1 VLERGFTALKTN
13 LINPET
19 IGHSYSW
26 NKVTSNG
33 PSNIDPVTLKDT
45 VKLISTF
52 RESVGPDT
60 DIILDAACKF
70 NTLSAVKLARAM
82 EEYNL
87 LFLEEPVPPNNPES
101 CLYVKRSSSTPICM
115 SEGLYS
121 TAQYKPFLELSAI
134 DIAMP
139 DIAWVGLTE
148 GKKIAN
154 QCATYHVAIAPHN
167 PHSPLCTLITAHY
180 SASIQNLLIQ
190 EIEVD
195 DVPWRDKVISEPLR
209 IKDGHLEL
217 NDKPGYGIEIDLEE
231 IRKHP
236 PKKKQY

>member
-1 VLERGFTALKTN
+1 MLERGFTALKTN

-87 LFLEEPVPPNNPES
+87 LFLEEPVPP
-101 CLYVKRSSSTPICM
+101 
-115 SEGLYS
+115 
-121 TAQYKPFLELSAI
+121 
-134 DIAMP
+134 
-139 DIAWVGLTE
+139 
-148 GKKIAN
+148 
-154 QCATYHVAIAPHN
+154 
-167 PHSPLCTLITAHY
+167 
-180 SASIQNLLIQ
+180 
-190 EIEVD
+190 
-195 DVPWRDKVISEPLR
+195 
-209 IKDGHLEL
+209 
-217 NDKPGYGIEIDLEE
+217 
-231 IRKHP
+231 
-236 PKKKQY
+236 